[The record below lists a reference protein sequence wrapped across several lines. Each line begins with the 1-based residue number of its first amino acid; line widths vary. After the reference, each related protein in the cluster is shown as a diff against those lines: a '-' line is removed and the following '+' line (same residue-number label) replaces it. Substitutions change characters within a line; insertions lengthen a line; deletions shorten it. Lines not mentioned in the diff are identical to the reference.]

1 MTTKVIKI
9 EINNPIN
16 MKWDVLSNILYK
28 IKKETQ
34 IIMNKTIQLCWEY
47 NNFATGY
54 KEKNGCFPSEKEAL
68 GKTLTG
74 YIYDR
79 LKVNTLLYT
88 ANSSQS
94 QQRAIKK
101 WKSDIKEVFLG
112 NRTIAS
118 YKKDTPIDLHNKSI
132 EITKPQNKYVASL
145 SLLNRKG
152 AKEYGLSSSKVDV
165 ALIVKDKFT
174 KTIIERVMSGQYKI
188 GASQLMKHKTKNKW
202 FLNLT
207 YSFEPKQ
214 SSNLDKNNIM
224 GIDMGICNP
233 IYIAY
238 NNSLNRFAIE
248 GDEITSFRNRVYERR
263 NAYLKQG
270 KYCGEGRVG
279 HGRATRL
286 KPIEKLQGKVENF
299 KNTINHKYSKKVI
312 DLAIKNNCGV
322 IQMEDLSGIASN
334 EKKASFLGN
343 WTYYDLQLKIEN
355 KAKEAGIEVRKVKP
369 NYTSQRCSKCGFIDK
384 ENRPQQNKFKC
395 VNCDYETHADYNAAR
410 NISTQDIEKIIVE
423 QLKSQDKAYSH
434 SLKYVM

>member
-9 EINNPIN
+9 EINNPLTIR
-16 MKWDVLSNILYK
+16 WDVFSNILFK
-28 IKKETQ
+28 IKRETQ
-34 IIMNKTIQLCWEY
+34 VIMNKTIQMCWEY
-47 NNFATGY
+47 NNFVSDY
-54 KEKNGCFPSEKEAL
+54 KAKNGCFPSEKETL

-74 YIYDR
+74 YIYDK
-79 LKVNTLLYT
+79 LKEITILYT

-94 QQRAIKK
+94 QQRAIKQ

-112 NRTIAS
+112 NRTIAN
-118 YKKDTPIDLHNKSI
+118 YKKDIPIDLHNKTI
-132 EITKPQNKYVASL
+132 EINKQQNKYVASL
-145 SLLNRKG
+145 NLLNRKG
-152 AKEYGLSSSKVDV
+152 VKEFNLDGFKIDV
-165 ALIVKDKFT
+165 SLIVKDNSA
-174 KTIIERVMSGQYKI
+174 KTIIERVMSGEYKI
-188 GASQLMKHKTKNKW
+188 GGSQLIKHKTKNKW

-214 SSNLDKNNIM
+214 SSCLDENNIM

-238 NNSLNRFAIE
+238 NNSLDRFAIE

-270 KYCGEGRVG
+270 KYCGEGRIG

-299 KNTINHKYSKKVI
+299 KNTVNYKYSKKVV

-355 KAKEAGIEVRKVKP
+355 KAKEVGIEVRKVKP

-384 ENRPQQNKFKC
+384 ESRPQQNKFKC

-410 NISTQDIEKIIVE
+410 NISTQDIEKIIAE